1 MQNAVRRVK
10 FSTKSQPLC
19 RFPSRLSVK
28 TRAFATATGSPQ
40 QAKKCTKL
48 LLGSTAVLSA
58 TAGYLLANCKTEKS
72 GGSATDLSDTRYGT
86 AEDFRKAIEEL
97 KAAFPNHGAVS
108 DDPVVVAPYGFSQN
122 DYHPGETH
130 ALVVNSACAD
140 MCGGFSH
147 ESHRCRSS

>member
-1 MQNAVRRVK
+1 MMQNAARRVK

-19 RFPSRLSVK
+19 RLPSRLSVK
-28 TRAFATATGSPQ
+28 TRTFATATGSQ

-48 LLGSTAVLSA
+48 LLASTAVLSA
-58 TAGYLLANCKTEKS
+58 TAGYLLANCETEKS

>member
-1 MQNAVRRVK
+1 MQNAARRVK

-48 LLGSTAVLSA
+48 LLASTAVLSA
-58 TAGYLLANCKTEKS
+58 TAGYLLANCETEKS
-72 GGSATDLSDTRYGT
+72 GGSTTDLNNTRYGT
-86 AEDFRKAIEEL
+86 TEDFRKAIEEL

-130 ALVVNSACAD
+130 ALVTNSACAD
-140 MCGGFSH
+140 VWGV
-147 ESHRCRSS
+147 